1 MCSAEPLSTQ
11 EKTRSH
17 LPILTILWLAQP
29 CRCTIQRPFR
39 RSLLTDSQD
48 RLAQALAG
56 RYRLDAELG
65 RGGMATVYRVHDLR
79 HDRAVALKVL
89 HAELAQWLGTERFLA
104 EIRLSARLQHPHILT
119 VLDSGDADGQ
129 LWFTMPFVD
138 GETLRQRLA
147 RERQLPIADAL
158 QIARETADALD
169 YAHRQGV
176 IHRDI
181 KPENILLS
189 SGHALVADFG
199 IAQAVADQDAD
210 GRRLTE
216 TGFTLGT
223 AHYMSPEQASG
234 ERRLD
239 ARTDIYSLGCVLY
252 EMLAGEP
259 PFTGPTPQAIIAK
272 RFHGD
277 PTPLRTVRPSVPVSV
292 EHAVR
297 LALAPLASDR
307 FSSAAELA
315 RALAEAPPGE
325 TVPLPTPRPVAA
337 PATRVRTVPK
347 GLLLLGLGVVLG
359 LGLLFAWTRARHENA
374 AASGLRRIAV
384 LPFDNL
390 GAPDNAYFADGI
402 TDEIRGKL
410 ATVAGLQVMART
422 SSAQYAHTAKPPA
435 EIGRELG
442 VDYLL
447 TGTVRWDREGTQ
459 SRVRVSPELVQTAS
473 GASQWQQAFDAPLT
487 DVFQVQADVA
497 ERVAREL
504 GVALAAGQRRHLE
517 ERPTGDLAA
526 YDLYLRGRYAWHQRT
541 AAGLD
546 EARRLLGR
554 AIQLDPTF
562 APAHAALADVYAVLS
577 LWSDLPP
584 DQTYPR
590 AKAAAL
596 EALKLDSTLAAPY
609 AVLGDVNAMYEW
621 NWAEAERNFRR
632 SLALD
637 PNNANTHHWFNSDY
651 LAAVGRLDEAVAEGR
666 RAHELDPLS
675 LSLNASFG
683 ETLYRAGRLEEA
695 AAQLRDVL
703 ALDSSFV
710 LANSYMGMIHL
721 FQGRPAAA
729 VPYLERAIDPK
740 VRYSLDVAL
749 LGYGYSKA
757 GRRRDAENLRQ
768 ELLKRHARRY
778 VSPVSIA
785 VLAAGLGDT
794 AEAFAWLDRAAEAH
808 DAVLNYG
815 FASQPLFVPLR
826 RDPRG
831 VAILRRMGLPPG
843 PVGRGQNGKL
853 RE

>member
-1 MCSAEPLSTQ
+1 
-11 EKTRSH
+11 
-17 LPILTILWLAQP
+17 
-29 CRCTIQRPFR
+29 
-39 RSLLTDSQD
+39 LTDSQA
-48 RLAQALAG
+48 RLAQALTG

-65 RGGMATVYRVHDLR
+65 RGGMATVYRAHDLR

-89 HAELAQWLGTERFLA
+89 HGELARSLGTERFLA
-104 EIRLSARLQHPHILT
+104 EIRLSARFQHPHILT

-158 QIARETADALD
+158 RIARETADALD

-189 SGHALVADFG
+189 GGHALVADFG
-199 IAQAVADQDAD
+199 IAQAVADQDA
-210 GRRLTE
+210 GAGRLTE

-223 AHYMSPEQASG
+223 PHYMSPEQGSG

-259 PFTGPTPQAIIAK
+259 PFTGPTAQAVIAK
-272 RFHGD
+272 RFHGE
-277 PTPLRTVRPSVPVSV
+277 PTPLQTVRPLVPAHV
-292 EHAVR
+292 ERAVR
-297 LALAPLASDR
+297 RALSPLASDR
-307 FSSAAELA
+307 FGSAAELA
-315 RALAEAPPGE
+315 SALAEAPPAD
-325 TVPLPTPRPVAA
+325 TVPLPVPGPAA
-337 PATRVRTVPK
+337 RVRTVPK

-359 LGLLFAWTRARHENA
+359 LGVLFAWTRARHEDT

-422 SSAQYAHTAKPPA
+422 SSAQYAHTTKPPG

-473 GASQWQQAFDAPLT
+473 GAAQWQQAFDAPLT
-487 DVFQVQADVA
+487 DVFDVQADVA

-541 AAGLD
+541 ATGLD
-546 EARRLLGR
+546 EARRLLEQ
-554 AIQLDPTF
+554 AIQLDPSF
-562 APAHAALADVYAVLS
+562 APAHAALADVYTVLS

-596 EALKLDSTLAAPY
+596 EALKLDSTLAAPF

-632 SLALD
+632 SLARD
-637 PNNANTHHWFNSDY
+637 PNNANTHHWYQSDY
-651 LAAVGRLDEAVAEGR
+651 LAVVGRLDEAVAEAR
-666 RAHELDPLS
+666 RAHQLDPLS

-695 AAQLRDVL
+695 AAQLRGVL
-703 ALDSSFV
+703 ALDSSFI
-710 LANSYMGMIHL
+710 LANSYMGMLHL
-721 FQGRPAAA
+721 FQGRAAGA
-729 VPYLERAIDPK
+729 LPYLERAIDPK
-740 VRYSLDVAL
+740 VRYSLDLAL

-757 GRRRDAENLRQ
+757 GRRREAEALRQ
-768 ELLKRHARRY
+768 ELLARRSRGY

-785 VLAAGLGDT
+785 LLAAGLGDT
-794 AEAFAWLDRAAEAH
+794 AEAFAWLRRGVEAH
-808 DAVLNYG
+808 DPVLNYG
-815 FASQPLFVPLR
+815 FASQPLFEPLR

-831 VAILRRMGLPPG
+831 AAILRRMGLPPT
-843 PVGRGQNGKL
+843 R
-853 RE
+853 